1 MPRNAT
7 RAERKKAQRVFKVG
21 DVVTW
26 GVGSIAHRVVQ
37 VTPEGIFVDVTSQK
51 DADRYAIRQPDGRY
65 WLLVLYDG
73 NMRRWDAYRA
83 GATRGPPR
91 HSDLDPS

>member
-7 RAERKKAQRVFKVG
+7 RAERKKAQRIFKVG

-26 GVGSIAHRVVQ
+26 GTGVVAHRVVR
-37 VTPEGIFVDVTSQK
+37 VAPEGLYVDVTSEEGASQ
-51 DADRYAIRQPDGRY
+51 YASRQPDGSY

-73 NMRRWDAYRA
+73 NMRRLDAYKA
-83 GATRGPPR
+83 GASRGPPR
-91 HSDLDPS
+91 HTDAVPR